1 VPKYTISAHQVV
13 IQAYSIYR
21 TKMLDGRQTCMYTM
35 EFLDNGAN
43 CNTTVR
49 KKPVAFEK
57 SCVYRV
63 VYVFLKRGRKSFYLL
78 LTCYKA

>member
-1 VPKYTISAHQVV
+1 MPKYTISAHQVV

-21 TKMLDGRQTCMYTM
+21 TKMLDGRQTCMCTM
-35 EFLDNGAN
+35 EFLDNRAN

-49 KKPVAFEK
+49 KSPVAFEMP
-57 SCVYRV
+57 CVHSV
-63 VYVFLKRGRKSFYLL
+63 VYVFLKRGKKSFYLL